1 MSMIEESTK
10 MKETTELL
18 PTVISL
24 INEGHTVWL
33 PLRGWSMRPFLE
45 HDRDKALLGRA
56 ENIAIG
62 DIVLAEV
69 TKDKHVLHRLVRI
82 DGEHITLLG
91 DGNLKPEHCLMSDVH
106 AKAIGFRRKG
116 REKVDRPEEM
126 KWRLYAAYWMRQ
138 PLIVRRCLLAAYR
151 RIAKWT

>member
-1 MSMIEESTK
+1 MNAENAI
-10 MKETTELL
+10 MKDTAELMTT
-18 PTVISL
+18 VVGL
-24 INEGHTVWL
+24 IGEGHTVWL

-45 HDRDKALLGRA
+45 HERDQALLSQPA
-56 ENIAIG
+56 NITIG

-69 TKDKHVLHRLVRI
+69 SKNRYVLHRLVRM
-82 DGEHITLLG
+82 DGEEVTLLG
-91 DGNLKPEHCLMSDVH
+91 DGNLKPEHCQLSDIR